1 MLKGRGVRFWVE
13 LALTCVSAFL
23 FLLTLASAEW
33 IELVFGV
40 EPDGGDGSLEW
51 LITAALLAVT
61 IVLSL
66 LTFRDG
72 RRAAS
77 TATSASD

>member
-1 MLKGRGVRFWVE
+1 MRKDRGVRFWVE
-13 LALTCVSAFL
+13 LVLTCVSAFL

-33 IELVFGV
+33 IELVLGV

-51 LITAALLAVT
+51 LITAGLLVVT

-77 TATSASD
+77 TAPSTSD

>member
-1 MLKGRGVRFWVE
+1 MRRSRGVRFWVE
-13 LALTCVSAFL
+13 LSLTCVSAFL
-23 FLLTLASAEW
+23 FLLTLANAEW

-51 LITAALLAVT
+51 MITAGLLVVT

-66 LTFRDG
+66 LTFREG
-72 RRAAS
+72 RRSAS
-77 TATSASD
+77 PAPSASD